1 MIRHIVSW
9 RMGADRAEQRAAD
22 AEGVRQRLEALR
34 GVVPAERIEVG
45 IDLGATEGNWHVVLV
60 SDFAT
65 ADDLAAYQTH
75 PQHVQAAAHPLG
87 RRRPQLCRL
96 RGSLTPHPCPPSG
109 GRRSGLV
116 SRGSPFPSPEESVDA
131 LPGAA

>member
-34 GVVPAERIEVG
+34 GIVPAERIEVG
-45 IDLGATEGNWHVVLV
+45 IDLGANEGNWHVVLV

-75 PQHVQAAAHPLG
+75 PQHLQAAAFI
-87 RRRPQLCRL
+87 
-96 RGSLTPHPCPPSG
+96 
-109 GRRSGLV
+109 RSV
-116 SRGSPFPSPEESVDA
+116 AADRSRVDYEVA
-131 LPGAA
+131 